1 MKMRSSSIF
10 VLAAV
15 MGCVGL
21 RAADYHFAEGGSD
34 ANDGLSPE
42 RPLQTIGRLNALD
55 LKPGD
60 RVLFRRGD
68 LFRGAIKAKNGVTYA
83 AYGEGDELPTICAS
97 KRDYADP
104 KLWDRTDEPNVW
116 RCTEKLHN
124 VGIVLFDRE
133 PRRIDGAPVVA
144 DMRLPK
150 REEPFDKPVVLD
162 ADLTF
167 RNLFREDRLEL
178 RSDKGNPGE
187 RFRHIEIGE
196 HGHCLWINADD
207 LLIENLH
214 LTLSGSHGV
223 GGSGE
228 RRNVTVR
235 NCRIDWLGGSIIEG
249 WRFGTVRFG
258 NAIEIWGGC
267 DGFYALGNRIANI
280 YDTGV
285 TIQCNDREDFVCRME
300 NVLFASNVIDN
311 CFWGLEYYNK
321 NNAPGSFTRNVRF
334 VGNLCRG
341 TGRGWGCKGREA
353 RAPAISIG
361 ETPEGSS
368 GNVVEENSFLGS
380 TGPLVTLRELVA
392 KESWS
397 FRGNVYAQ
405 RPGGILVSRE
415 PRRTTFATS
424 SEKVRAQTF
433 PLDAHAAETV
443 RRELGDPAARIVRRL
458 RVLAIGNSFSQSM
471 MRSFPKAAAAY
482 PDCEL
487 DIVNMMIGGCTLE
500 RHWSNVEKSSD
511 PAFRPYDISS
521 SYAFD
526 GDVAA
531 RLPKKANIPEMLKAD
546 KWDVVTI
553 QQGSSHSPFPEKY
566 EPFAG
571 NLIAKIR
578 ELAPQAQVWIQQ
590 TWSYSPYSDRLS
602 DWKMTQESMHRAVH
616 DAYAAIA
623 SKHGLRTIPT
633 GDAVALYRE
642 KLPVDYKKVYT
653 KAERAALAPETKIDF
668 YGDVTGTATWKK
680 NGRLG
685 IDAHHL
691 NGEGKYLQ
699 ACVWLAALF
708 DVDVTKLA
716 YEPQIVG
723 FSDKARLMRECA
735 AAAVRTSRKD

>member
-1 MKMRSSSIF
+1 MRMARWMVAGALLCGALPS
-10 VLAAV
+10 A
-15 MGCVGL
+15 

-60 RVLFRRGD
+60 CVLFRRGD
-68 LFRGAIKAKNGVTYA
+68 LFRGAIKARNGVTYG
-83 AYGEGDELPTICAS
+83 AYGDGDELPTICAS

-104 KLWDRTDEPNVW
+104 KLWERTSEPNVW

-124 VGIVLFDRE
+124 VGIILFDRE
-133 PRRIDGAPVVA
+133 PRRIDGEPVVA
-144 DMRLPK
+144 DMHLPK

-249 WRFGTVRFG
+249 WKFGTVRFG

-267 DGFYALGNRIANI
+267 DGFYALDNRIANV

-311 CFWGLEYYNK
+311 CFWALEYYNK

-341 TGRGWGCKGREA
+341 TGRGWGCKGRET

-368 GNVVEENSFLGS
+368 GNVVEGNRFLGS
-380 TGPLVTLRELVA
+380 TGPLVTFREPVA
-392 KESWS
+392 KGSWS

-405 RPGGILVSRE
+405 RSGGILVSRE
-415 PRRTTFATS
+415 PPRKTFAAS
-424 SEKVRAQTF
+424 VEKVRPQTF
-433 PLDAHAAETV
+433 CWDVHAAETI
-443 RRELGDPAARIVRRL
+443 RRELGDPAAQIMEHV
-458 RVLAIGNSFSQSM
+458 FDKSQ
-471 MRSFPKAAAAY
+471 
-482 PDCEL
+482 
-487 DIVNMMIGGCTLE
+487 
-500 RHWSNVEKSSD
+500 
-511 PAFRPYDISS
+511 
-521 SYAFD
+521 
-526 GDVAA
+526 
-531 RLPKKANIPEMLKAD
+531 
-546 KWDVVTI
+546 
-553 QQGSSHSPFPEKY
+553 
-566 EPFAG
+566 
-571 NLIAKIR
+571 
-578 ELAPQAQVWIQQ
+578 
-590 TWSYSPYSDRLS
+590 
-602 DWKMTQESMHRAVH
+602 
-616 DAYAAIA
+616 
-623 SKHGLRTIPT
+623 PT
-633 GDAVALYRE
+633 E
-642 KLPVDYKKVYT
+642 
-653 KAERAALAPETKIDF
+653 
-668 YGDVTGTATWKK
+668 
-680 NGRLG
+680 
-685 IDAHHL
+685 
-691 NGEGKYLQ
+691 
-699 ACVWLAALF
+699 
-708 DVDVTKLA
+708 
-716 YEPQIVG
+716 
-723 FSDKARLMRECA
+723 
-735 AAAVRTSRKD
+735 

>member
-1 MKMRSSSIF
+1 MNTIF
-10 VLAAV
+10 GCWAFLIAWFVPTVL
-15 MGCVGL
+15 L
-21 RAADYHFAEGGSD
+21 AADYHFAENGSD
-34 ANDGLSPE
+34 ANDGLSSA
-42 RPLQTIGRLNALD
+42 RPLRTIGRLNALD

-68 LFRGAIKAKNGVTYA
+68 LFRGAIKAKDGVTYA

-104 KLWDRTDEPNVW
+104 KLWERTDEPNVW

-133 PRRIDGAPVVA
+133 PRRIDGEPVVA

-150 REEPFDKPVVLD
+150 RDEPFDKPVVLD

-235 NCRIDWLGGSIIEG
+235 NCLIDWLGGSIIEG

-267 DGFYALGNRIANI
+267 DGFYALDNRIANV

-311 CFWGLEYYNK
+311 CFWALEYYNK

-368 GNVVEENSFLGS
+368 GNVAEGNRFLGS
-380 TGPLVTLRELVA
+380 TGPLVTLREPVA
-392 KESWS
+392 KGSWS

-405 RPGGILVSRE
+405 RSGGTLLSRE
-415 PRRTTFATS
+415 PPLKTFAAS
-424 SEKVRAQTF
+424 VEKVRPQTF
-433 PLDAHAAETV
+433 HLDACAAETV
-443 RRELGDPAARIVRRL
+443 RRELGDTAAQIMEQ
-458 RVLAIGNSFSQSM
+458 AS
-471 MRSFPKAAAAY
+471 A
-482 PDCEL
+482 D
-487 DIVNMMIGGCTLE
+487 E
-500 RHWSNVEKSSD
+500 R
-511 PAFRPYDISS
+511 
-521 SYAFD
+521 
-526 GDVAA
+526 
-531 RLPKKANIPEMLKAD
+531 
-546 KWDVVTI
+546 
-553 QQGSSHSPFPEKY
+553 
-566 EPFAG
+566 
-571 NLIAKIR
+571 
-578 ELAPQAQVWIQQ
+578 
-590 TWSYSPYSDRLS
+590 
-602 DWKMTQESMHRAVH
+602 
-616 DAYAAIA
+616 
-623 SKHGLRTIPT
+623 
-633 GDAVALYRE
+633 
-642 KLPVDYKKVYT
+642 
-653 KAERAALAPETKIDF
+653 
-668 YGDVTGTATWKK
+668 
-680 NGRLG
+680 
-685 IDAHHL
+685 
-691 NGEGKYLQ
+691 
-699 ACVWLAALF
+699 
-708 DVDVTKLA
+708 
-716 YEPQIVG
+716 
-723 FSDKARLMRECA
+723 
-735 AAAVRTSRKD
+735 